1 MTSSDHISNGRLV
14 ALGFSGA
21 LMMASAMGFGRFSF
35 TPILPGMMS
44 DIPLSASDAG
54 VVAAGNF
61 TGYLAGAILA
71 AYSWAEGR
79 ERLVALSGLLA
90 TGVLLFAMAAFDS
103 VTAFTVIR
111 FLAGVASAFTMIFTS
126 QIVIGHAMQA
136 GKDHIQA
143 LHFGGVG
150 AGIAISSL
158 AVYLIGVVFHGSGAS
173 WREEWFAGGIFTF
186 ATLAIVWR
194 VLPAGPPRH
203 ASAAAE
209 PPLQWKRPLVLTTF
223 AYGLFGFGY
232 VITATFIVAIA
243 RMASAGAF
251 VEFLAWFVTGC
262 AAAVS
267 LFLWKPVLKAQGLKR
282 AFVIV
287 LAVEAVGVLG
297 SVMLPPVAGVLTGG
311 LLLGLTFMVITAYG
325 LQLGREFAAGS
336 PRRAF
341 AFMTAAFG
349 TGQIIG
355 PLAAGWIAELTG
367 NFTAPSI
374 LAACVLT
381 VSILLMLPVLAADAR
396 R

>member
-1 MTSSDHISNGRLV
+1 MTSSDHISNRRLV

-35 TPILPGMMS
+35 TPILPGMMA

-54 VVAAGNF
+54 VIAAGNF
-61 TGYLAGAILA
+61 AGYLAGAILA
-71 AYSWAEGR
+71 AYSWVEGR

-90 TGVLLFAMAAFDS
+90 TGVLLFAMAVFDS
-103 VTAFTVIR
+103 VAAFTVIR
-111 FLAGVASAFTMIFTS
+111 FLAGLASAFTMIFTS
-126 QIVIGHAMQA
+126 QIVIGHAMRA

-158 AVYLIGVVFHGSGAS
+158 VVYLIGVVFHGSVAS
-173 WREEWFAGGIFTF
+173 WRQEWVAGAIFTF
-186 ATLAIVWR
+186 ATLVIVWR

-209 PPLQWKRPLVLTTF
+209 PPLQWKRPLVLTTL

-355 PLAAGWIAELTG
+355 PLAAGWIAEATA

-374 LAACVLT
+374 LATCILG